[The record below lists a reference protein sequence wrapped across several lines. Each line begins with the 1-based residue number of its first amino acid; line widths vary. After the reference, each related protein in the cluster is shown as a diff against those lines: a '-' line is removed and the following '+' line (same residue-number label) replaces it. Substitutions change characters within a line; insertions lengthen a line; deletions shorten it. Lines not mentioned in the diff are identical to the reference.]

1 MIDIQKY
8 RKRLGELE
16 RQLDTL
22 VEDEMKRGRDAKLE
36 IPRDSGDKS
45 ISDVAVSDEFSEA
58 ELNAML
64 QQQVQDALRR
74 IHVGTYGKC
83 LIDGAPI
90 PEKRL
95 DAVPWAAYCAK
106 HQALLEAAGRE
117 KTWTL

>member
-1 MIDIQKY
+1 MNVQKY
-8 RKRLGELE
+8 KKRLEELE
-16 RQLDTL
+16 KRLD
-22 VEDEMKRGRDAKLE
+22 ERAENDMQRGRDAKLD
-36 IPRDSGDKS
+36 IPPDSGDKS
-45 ISDVAVSDEFSEA
+45 ISDIAVSDEFSEA

-74 IHVGTYGKC
+74 IDAGTYGKC
-83 LIDGAPI
+83 LIDGVTI